1 MSSCAGQDEVDT
13 EKEVQNT
20 TTDRSPVAAVD
31 DNGNIDDTPTVM
43 TEYVT
48 GGRLVAVTVALVL
61 SIFLVW
67 LPHLVHCVFSLTR
80 IPSRPRWIWYG
91 HKLLSTLP
99 HFDVEGIDQSCI
111 RQTIIA
117 TAIPHITDEFHS
129 LNQVGWYASALFIT
143 VAATQSAWGKAFK
156 YFSIKIVYLLSI
168 LVFELG
174 SLLCG
179 KVVPRP
185 PFV

>member
-20 TTDRSPVAAVD
+20 TTDRSLVAVVD
-31 DNGNIDDTPTVM
+31 DNGNIDDTPTVI
-43 TEYVT
+43 TDYVT

-80 IPSRPRWIWYG
+80 SPSRPRWIWYDE
-91 HKLLSTLP
+91 LLSTLP
-99 HFDVEGIDQSCI
+99 HFDAEGIDQSCI

-143 VAATQSAWGKAFK
+143 ETL
-156 YFSIKIVYLLSI
+156 LLSARSCTAE
-168 LVFELG
+168 LVGITGQQAAE
-174 SLLCG
+174 
-179 KVVPRP
+179 
-185 PFV
+185 